1 MLEATKHG
9 IVEFIEK
16 MKVVRPCLLLA
27 IDSDSRG
34 IFSYAILYRRVKI
47 FNFIYG
53 LEETREHITSLKDKF
68 NNNLLHLA
76 GMPAPPSELVRRSGA
91 ALQMQRELQWFQ
103 AVERVVH
110 PKCKEELNI
119 DCQKPRELFTITH
132 ENLMREGEKWAQETA
147 RSFTVVGTLIATI
160 MFAAAFTVPGGNNQ
174 FTGIPIFLTQKQSNQ
189 SSKFWVFAVADAI
202 SLLTSSTS
210 VLVFLVIL
218 TSRFAEEDFLVL
230 LPIKL
235 IVGLSTLFISVVSML
250 IAFCAALQLM
260 LDVKATFI
268 IWVYTLAGL
277 TILSFV
283 AFQSPLFLEICRSTI
298 KSEFLPNRRIQNW
311 Y

>member
-1 MLEATKHG
+1 MVEAYLEIFKIWMRNGSRKH
-9 IVEFIEK
+9 K
-16 MKVVRPCLLLA
+16 L
-27 IDSDSRG
+27 D
-34 IFSYAILYRRVKI
+34 
-47 FNFIYG
+47 
-53 LEETREHITSLKDKF
+53 ETRPHMLIVTWRAIPSSDRHLGF
-68 NNNLLHLA
+68 RLH
-76 GMPAPPSELVRRSGA
+76 
-91 ALQMQRELQWFQ
+91 